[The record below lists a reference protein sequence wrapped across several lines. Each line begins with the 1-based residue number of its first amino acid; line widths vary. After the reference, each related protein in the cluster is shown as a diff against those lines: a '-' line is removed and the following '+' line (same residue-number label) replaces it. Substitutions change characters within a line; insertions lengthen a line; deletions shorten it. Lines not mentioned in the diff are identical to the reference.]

1 MIENFIKI
9 GEYTKPIADPEK
21 RKNEKIL

>member
-9 GEYTKPIADPEK
+9 GEYTKPNADLEK